1 MGSQPA
7 RTGGDGARSGTDRLS
22 QDRAALVARLEA
34 GGFVAADEE
43 ADELLACAA
52 GDGERLAALVAR
64 RFTGEPLAWITG
76 SVTFCGVEVR
86 IDHGVY
92 VPRWQSEQLALRA
105 AERLPERGIAI
116 DLCTGTGAIAAVL
129 RARRPAARIVATE
142 VDERAVACARSNRV
156 EVHIG
161 DLLDPLPR
169 ALEGQVDTI
178 VGVVPYVPTPELDLL
193 QRDTFTFETPL
204 SYDGGDD
211 GTTHLRRAI
220 AGAPRFLRPGG
231 ALLLELGAGQ
241 PERLH
246 DGLTNHGFTDVA
258 VLLDEDGDIRGVE
271 ATLTA

>member
-1 MGSQPA
+1 
-7 RTGGDGARSGTDRLS
+7 LS

-52 GDGERLAALVAR
+52 GDGERLESLLAR

-86 IDHGVY
+86 VGHGVY

-105 AERLPERGIAI
+105 AERLSERGTAV

-129 RARRPAARIVATE
+129 RAHRPRARVVATE
-142 VDERAVACARSNRV
+142 VDERAVACARGNGI
-156 EVHIG
+156 EVFDG

-169 ALEGQVDTI
+169 ALEGQVDVI
-178 VGVVPYVPTPELDLL
+178 VGVVPYVPTPELGLL
-193 QRDTFTFETPL
+193 QRDTFTFETAL

-211 GTTHLRRAI
+211 GTTHLRRVI

-241 PERLH
+241 PERLQV
-246 DGLTNHGFTDVA
+246 DLIRHGFTDVST
-258 VLLDEDGDIRGVE
+258 LLDEDGDIRGIE
-271 ATLTA
+271 ATLDV

>member
-1 MGSQPA
+1 MPEDRTHGAARNRWNKRGSP
-7 RTGGDGARSGTDRLS
+7 DRL
-22 QDRAALVARLEA
+22 ALVKRLEA

-52 GDGERLAALVAR
+52 GDGERLQALLAR

-76 SVTFCGVEVR
+76 SITFCGVEVQV
-86 IDHGVY
+86 DHGVY

-105 AERLPERGIAI
+105 AERLPERGTAV
-116 DLCTGTGAIAAVL
+116 DLCTGSGAIAAVL
-129 RARRPAARIVATE
+129 RGHRPDAHVVATE
-142 VDERAVACARSNRV
+142 VDERAVACARANAI
-156 EVHIG
+156 EVFEG

-169 ALEGQVDTI
+169 TLEGQADVI
-178 VGVVPYVPTPELDLL
+178 VGVVPYVPTPELGLL
-193 QRDTFTFETPL
+193 QRDTFTFETAL

-220 AGAPRFLRPGG
+220 AGARRFLRPGG

-246 DGLTNHGFTDVA
+246 DDLARLGFTDVA
-258 VLLDEDGDIRGVE
+258 VLIDEDGDVRGIE
-271 ATLTA
+271 ATLDA

>member
-1 MGSQPA
+1 M
-7 RTGGDGARSGTDRLS
+7 S
-22 QDRAALVARLEA
+22 QDLAALVARLEA

-52 GDGERLAALVAR
+52 GDDERLEALLIR

-86 IDHGVY
+86 VDEGVY
-92 VPRWQSEQLALRA
+92 VPRWQSEQLALRV
-105 AERLPERGIAI
+105 AERLPERGTAV

-129 RARRPAARIVATE
+129 RARRPGARVVATE
-142 VDERAVACARSNRV
+142 VNERAVTCARANGI
-156 EVHIG
+156 EVFEG
-161 DLLDPLPR
+161 DLLDPLPPM
-169 ALEGQVDTI
+169 LEGQVDTI
-178 VGVVPYVPTPELDLL
+178 VGVVPYVPTPELGLL
-193 QRDTFTFETPL
+193 QRDTFTFETAL

-231 ALLLELGAGQ
+231 ALFLELGAGQ

-246 DGLTNHGFTDVA
+246 DDLTRHGFTDVA
-258 VLLDEDGDIRGVE
+258 VLIDEDGDIRGVE
-271 ATLTA
+271 ATLDA

>member
-1 MGSQPA
+1 M
-7 RTGGDGARSGTDRLS
+7 S

-52 GDGERLAALVAR
+52 GDETRLAALLQR

-76 SVTFCGVEVR
+76 SVTFCGVELRVH
-86 IDHGVY
+86 HGVY

-105 AERLPERGIAI
+105 AERLPEAGGTAV

-129 RARRPAARIVATE
+129 HARQPGARVIATE
-142 VDERAVACARSNRV
+142 VDARAVANARANGI
-156 EVHIG
+156 EVHAG
-161 DLLDPLPR
+161 DLLDPLPHT
-169 ALEGQVDTI
+169 LEREVDVI

-193 QRDTFTFETPL
+193 QRDTFTFETAL

-220 AGAPRFLRPGG
+220 ANAPRFLRPGG

-246 DGLTNHGFTDVA
+246 DDLARHGFVDTA
-258 VLLDEDGDIRGVE
+258 VLHDEDGDIRGIE
-271 ATLTA
+271 TTLDR

>member
-1 MGSQPA
+1 
-7 RTGGDGARSGTDRLS
+7 LS

-52 GDGERLAALVAR
+52 GDGERLEALLQR

-76 SVTFCGVEVR
+76 CVTFCGVEVR
-86 IDHGVY
+86 IDPGVY

-105 AERLPERGIAI
+105 AERLPEHGTVV
-116 DLCTGTGAIAAVL
+116 DLCTGSGAIAVVL
-129 RARRPAARIVATE
+129 RARRPAARVIATE
-142 VDERAVACARSNRV
+142 VDERAVACARANGI
-156 EVHIG
+156 EVHTG
-161 DLLDPLPR
+161 DLLDPLPHT
-169 ALEGQVDTI
+169 LEGQVDVI
-178 VGVVPYVPTPELDLL
+178 VGVVPYVPTPELGLL
-193 QRDTFTFETPL
+193 QRDTFTFETAL

-220 AGAPRFLRPGG
+220 AGARRFLRPDG

-246 DGLTNHGFTDVA
+246 DDLARHGFTGIA
-258 VLLDEDGDIRGVE
+258 VLHDEDGDIRGIE
-271 ATLTA
+271 ATLDR

>member
-1 MGSQPA
+1 
-7 RTGGDGARSGTDRLS
+7 LS

-52 GDGERLAALVAR
+52 GDGERLEALLAR

-76 SVTFCGVEVR
+76 SVTFCDVEVQVDR
-86 IDHGVY
+86 GVY

-105 AERLPERGIAI
+105 AERLPETGGVAV

-129 RARRPAARIVATE
+129 RAHRPQAHVMATE
-142 VDERAVACARSNRV
+142 VDARAVACARANAI
-156 EVHIG
+156 EVFEG

-169 ALEGQVDTI
+169 TLEGQVDVI
-178 VGVVPYVPTPELDLL
+178 VGVVPYVPTLELGLL
-193 QRDTFTFETPL
+193 QRDTFTFETAL

-211 GTTHLRRAI
+211 GTTHLCRAI
-220 AGAPRFLRPGG
+220 AGAPRFLRPGA

-241 PERLH
+241 PERLQG
-246 DGLTNHGFTDVA
+246 DLTRHGFTDVA
-258 VLLDEDGDIRGVE
+258 VLVAEEGDIRGVE
-271 ATLTA
+271 ATLGA